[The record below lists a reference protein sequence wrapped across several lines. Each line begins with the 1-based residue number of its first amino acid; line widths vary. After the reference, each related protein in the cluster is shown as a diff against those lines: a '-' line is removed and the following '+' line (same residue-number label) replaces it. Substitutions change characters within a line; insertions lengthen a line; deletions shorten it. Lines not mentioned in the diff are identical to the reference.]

1 MGKILAIF
9 LIAYFGMYLYRKW
22 EFKKKNSIGKI
33 RYYEQELAK
42 QRDYDDADVIDID
55 IDIDDDDNHQRPK
68 YLH

>member
-1 MGKILAIF
+1 VGKILAIF

-42 QRDYDDADVIDID
+42 QSGYKEADIIEVDID
-55 IDIDDDDNHQRPK
+55 IDDDNHQRPK

>member
-1 MGKILAIF
+1 VGKILAIF

-42 QRDYDDADVIDID
+42 QSGYKKADIIDID
-55 IDIDDDDNHQRPK
+55 IDIDDDDNHHRPK